1 MRKGDRMWAPCHYIT
16 DHKNPRLIVK
26 LRGKKTHVKCG
37 MQNSP
42 PSSLKCGSRAGKVNN
57 AS

>member
-1 MRKGDRMWAPCHYIT
+1 MWAPCHTT
-16 DHKNPRLIVK
+16 DHKNLRLIFK
-26 LRGKKTHVKCG
+26 LRGKKTHVKGG

-42 PSSLKCGSRAGKVNN
+42 SSSLKYGSRAGKVNN